1 MKKLAFAGFVLG
13 LFGLIGTV
21 AAADKD
27 SVTGTWKW
35 TVKFNDKEFEQTMK
49 LEQKGDKVTGTV
61 SAGKGESKIED
72 GTVKNGELK
81 FTVTRTRKD
90 QKFVSKYQGKV
101 SGDTIKGT
109 ITSDF
114 NGKEFK
120 RDWEAK
126 RSK

>member
-72 GTVKNGELK
+72 GTIKNGELK

>member
-13 LFGLIGTV
+13 LFGLVGTV
-21 AAADKD
+21 AADDKD
-27 SVTGTWKW
+27 TVTGTWKW

-49 LEQKGDKVTGTV
+49 LEQKGDKVTGTITT
-61 SAGKGESKIED
+61 GKNETKIED
-72 GTVKNGELK
+72 GTIKNGELK
-81 FTVTRTRKD
+81 FTVTRTRKE

-114 NGKEFK
+114 AGKENK
-120 RDWEAK
+120 REWEAK
-126 RSK
+126 RQK